1 MNWNGEHRAFIV
13 ETFFKKNESITAT
26 QKAFRLHFKLKR
38 HDPSPT
44 RNTILLWVA
53 NFRISGSTLEI
64 AAIPQEMI
72 HRVIDNFHERLQQCV
87 DNDGKHLV
95 DLIFKT

>member
-1 MNWNGEHRAFIV
+1 M
-13 ETFFKKNESITAT
+13 K
-26 QKAFRLHFKLKR
+26 
-38 HDPSPT
+38 
-44 RNTILLWVA
+44 
-53 NFRISGSTLEI
+53 
-64 AAIPQEMI
+64 EMI